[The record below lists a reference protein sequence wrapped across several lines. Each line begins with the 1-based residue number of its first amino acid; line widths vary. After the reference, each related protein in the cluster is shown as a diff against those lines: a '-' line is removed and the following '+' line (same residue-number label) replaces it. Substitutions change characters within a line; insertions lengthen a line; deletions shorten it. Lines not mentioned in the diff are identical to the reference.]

1 MSNYNISVDVLAQA
15 LRDGASQE
23 EIANMFAGALNKAS
37 ITVKQERAQ
46 KEKEKEQNETKM
58 KAAQVVADFYNTY
71 YPNMFLGEEKA
82 TAEAIVK
89 ACDSIQKIVVS
100 TDEIA
105 KKIGPNRLVEN
116 PLFRIFNL

>member
-15 LRDGASQE
+15 LRDGVSQE
-23 EIANMFAGALNKAS
+23 EIANMFAGALNQAS
-37 ITVKQERAQ
+37 TTVKQERAQ
-46 KEKEKEQNETKM
+46 KENEAKM

-71 YPNMFLGEEKA
+71 YPNMFPGEEKA
-82 TAEAIVK
+82 TAEAIIK

-100 TDEIA
+100 TDEIT
-105 KKIGPNRLVEN
+105 KKVGSNFSVEN

>member
-37 ITVKQERAQ
+37 ATVKQERAQ
-46 KEKEKEQNETKM
+46 KEKEQNETKM
-58 KAAQVVADFYNTY
+58 KAAQIVADFYNTY
-71 YPNMFLGEEKA
+71 YPNMFPGEEKA

>member
-46 KEKEKEQNETKM
+46 KEKENETKK

-71 YPNMFLGEEKA
+71 YPNMFPGKEKA
-82 TAEAIVK
+82 TAEAIIK
-89 ACDSIQKIVVS
+89 ACDSIQKI
-100 TDEIA
+100 DEIA
-105 KKIGPNRLVEN
+105 KKVGSNFSVEN
-116 PLFRIFNL
+116 PFFRIFNL

>member
-37 ITVKQERAQ
+37 TTVKQERAQ
-46 KEKEKEQNETKM
+46 KEKEQNEAKM

>member
-15 LRDGASQE
+15 LRDGVSQE
-23 EIANMFAGALNKAS
+23 EIANMFAGALNQAS

-46 KEKEKEQNETKM
+46 KEKEKEQNETKK

-82 TAEAIVK
+82 TAEAIIK

-105 KKIGPNRLVEN
+105 KKVGSNFSVEN
-116 PLFRIFNL
+116 PFFRIFNL